1 MKPQNA
7 PCNPTAFCD
16 IAERG
21 AFEIMRKRDLR
32 LQWETL
38 TLQLEKQLASVCER
52 LAGQCVDAVRLCI
65 ELESQLCQ
73 FCEKPLPTTGAEMNA
88 RTRQANRLLKRWR
101 RLTRQTN
108 AASSAETGLSA
119 GLLHSSAANNR
130 SRLGSA
136 AST

>member
-1 MKPQNA
+1 
-7 PCNPTAFCD
+7 
-16 IAERG
+16 
-21 AFEIMRKRDLR
+21 MRKRDLR